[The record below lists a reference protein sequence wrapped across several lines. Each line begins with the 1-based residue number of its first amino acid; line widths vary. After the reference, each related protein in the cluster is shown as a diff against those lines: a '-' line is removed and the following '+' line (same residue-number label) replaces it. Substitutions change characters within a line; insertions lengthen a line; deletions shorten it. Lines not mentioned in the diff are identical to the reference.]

1 MLVPMAKV
9 EVIGPKGLFFDVLS
23 MIHDQG
29 RLHIEDL
36 SNKISRGEIP
46 LDRMEVR
53 DRQSR
58 DRDSM
63 DESLIRVRSILK
75 ALERGASAVDKD
87 AVRVEYDR
95 LCNLD
100 ADALNAEISRV
111 IDEVEDR
118 TATLAA
124 THTDLESE
132 LELLGRYEP
141 ILQKIQPLAR
151 QIVTTGAYESVALLF
166 ERRYKVAL
174 DTLKEELDRITHK
187 QYEVVSTDVDEDTT
201 AAIVVFS
208 KQYSEPVHKFLA
220 MENINQIRLPSEFD
234 GMPFDAAYDEI
245 KNRRKSMPTDLED
258 VRKELDEM
266 SKRWRIRL
274 TAIRDVLLDKTAEID
289 AIPKFGRTEYA
300 FVITGWMPVDDVPDL
315 RKGIQARWGEDII
328 VEQTEIRESEYA
340 NTPVALKN
348 DPRIAPFQS
357 LLGVYG
363 MPRYGTLDPS
373 IFLFIFFPLFFGM
386 IVGDVGY
393 GIFMLG
399 IVVWLRMK
407 FRENEMIQVA
417 TSILGPAATMVIVFG
432 FVYGEF
438 FGNVFGT
445 RMLDWIQT
453 VSVGP
458 LQLPFNR
465 VESVQTFMLLAIGV
479 GVIQVT
485 LGLILGVINAVKTKN
500 KHHLY
505 EKGGVLAFVIGIFVV
520 VGFAMAASMF
530 GSWAIWG
537 QILFALLAL
546 TGFVYAIRG
555 GGIMG
560 VIETLEAFT
569 GMASYIRIMAVG
581 LAGAIFAEAI
591 NEIVVEMAQST
602 AMLVLAVIVALVLHG
617 LNFIISAFSPAIHA
631 MRLNFLEFFR
641 GFYETGNTQYSP
653 FTKTGGEKSA

>member
-9 EVIGPKGLFFDVLS
+9 EIIGPKNLFFDVVS

-36 SNKISRGEIP
+36 SKKISRGEVP
-46 LDRMEVR
+46 LDRMEVVDRQVRER
-53 DRQSR
+53 DR
-58 DRDSM
+58 M
-63 DESLIRVRSILK
+63 DEQLIRVRAILK
-75 ALERGASAVDKD
+75 ALDRGDKPSPEAVH
-87 AVRVEYDR
+87 RYYEELYG
-95 LCNLD
+95 LD
-100 ADALNAEISRV
+100 ADELTVRIDEI
-111 IDEVEDR
+111 IEEVEDR
-118 TATLAA
+118 TATLAG

-132 LELLGRYEP
+132 LSRLARYEP

-166 ERRYKVAL
+166 ERRYKSAL
-174 DTLKEELDRITHK
+174 EALKEELDRLTHQ
-187 QYEVVSTDVDEDTT
+187 QYEVVSTDVDEETT
-201 AAIVVFS
+201 AAIIVFDRR
-208 KQYSEPVHKFLA
+208 YSEAVHKFLA
-220 MENINQIRLPSEFD
+220 VENINQIRLPSEFE
-234 GMPFDAAYDEI
+234 GMPFDTAYDEI
-245 KNRRKSMPTDLED
+245 KSRRSSLPSDLESIRTELND
-258 VRKELDEM
+258 MSSKWRAKLEGVR
-266 SKRWRIRL
+266 S
-274 TAIRDVLLDKTAEID
+274 VLVDRTEEID

-300 FVITGWMPVDDVPDL
+300 FVVTGWMPVEDVPEL
-315 RKGIQARWGEDII
+315 RKMIQERWHEDII
-328 VEQTEIRESEYA
+328 VEQTEIKQTDFA
-340 NTPVALKN
+340 DTPVALKN

-386 IVGDVGY
+386 IVGDVAY
-393 GIFMLG
+393 GMFMLG

-407 FRENEMIQVA
+407 FRDNEMIHVA

-445 RMLDWIQT
+445 HMLNWIQT
-453 VSVGP
+453 ITIGP
-458 LQLPFNR
+458 IELPFNR
-465 VESVQTFMLLAIGV
+465 VESVETFMLLAIGV
-479 GVIQVT
+479 GVVQVT
-485 LGLILGVINAVKTKN
+485 LGLVLGVINAVRTKN
-500 KHHLY
+500 QHHLY
-505 EKGGVLAFVIGIFVV
+505 EKGGVLAFVVGIFVV
-520 VGFAMAASMF
+520 VGFYFAASAF
-530 GSWAIWG
+530 GTWAIWG
-537 QILFALLAL
+537 QILFALVAL
-546 TGFVYAIRG
+546 TGFVYAVKG

-602 AMLVLAVIVALVLHG
+602 AMLVLAVLVALVLHS
-617 LNFIISAFSPAIHA
+617 LNFIIAAFSPAIHA

-641 GFYETGNTQYSP
+641 GFYETGNMQYSP
-653 FTKTGGEKSA
+653 FVKTGGEKSA

>member
-9 EVIGPKGLFFDVLS
+9 EIIGPKGLFFDVLS

-36 SNKISRGEIP
+36 SNKIGRGEVP
-46 LDRMEVR
+46 LDRMEVVEG
-53 DRQSR
+53 QSR
-58 DRDSM
+58 ERDDM
-63 DESLIRVRSILK
+63 DEMLIRVRSILK
-75 ALERGASAVDKD
+75 ALDRGAPAVDKD
-87 AVRVEYDR
+87 AVRAEYDR
-95 LCNLD
+95 LCTLD
-100 ADALNAEISRV
+100 AQALRAEVARV
-111 IDEVEDR
+111 INEVEDR

-151 QIVTTGAYESVALLF
+151 QIVTTGAYDSVALLF

-174 DTLKEELDRITHK
+174 DSLKEELDRITHK

-201 AAIVVFS
+201 AAIVVFG

-245 KNRRKSMPTDLED
+245 KARRKDMPTDLDEI
-258 VRKELDEM
+258 RKQLDEM
-266 SKRWRIRL
+266 SNRWRIRL
-274 TAIRDVLLDKTAEID
+274 VAMRDVLIDKTEEINS
-289 AIPKFGRTEYA
+289 IPKFGRTEYA

-315 RKGIQARWGEDII
+315 KDGIRGRWGEDII
-328 VEQTEIRESEYA
+328 VQQTEIDERDYA

-348 DPRIAPFQS
+348 DPRVAPFQS
-357 LLGVYG
+357 VLGAYG
-363 MPRYGTLDPS
+363 MPRYGTIDPS

-393 GIFMLG
+393 GMIMLG
-399 IVVWLRMK
+399 IVVWMRLK
-407 FRENEMIQVA
+407 FRENPMVQTA

-445 RMLDWIQT
+445 RMLDWIQEI
-453 VSVGP
+453 SIGP

-465 VESVQTFMLLAIGV
+465 VESVQTFMYLAIGV

-485 LGLILGVINAVKTKN
+485 LGLILGVVNAVKTKN

-505 EKGGVLAFVIGIFVV
+505 EKGGILTFVV
-520 VGFAMAASMF
+520 AILIVVVFAVTASQF

-537 QILFALLAL
+537 QVLFAVLAFG
-546 TGFVYAIRG
+546 GFMFAIRG

-591 NEIVVEMAQST
+591 NEIVVEMAQNT
-602 AMLVLAVIVALVLHG
+602 AMLVLAVIVAIVLHS

-653 FTKTGGEKSA
+653 FTKTGGEKHA